1 MERLSQE
8 PLFVMSMSGSAIVL
22 FYIFTYP
29 FAKRYLSLKWRYR
42 ILKLSL
48 FFYLIPV
55 HQLKFIMIW
64 GIQVAFPN
72 MNLKGNIPE
81 EVWLYEQQNSIFF
94 DGSFH
99 YGIFD
104 FLRGAYYLIFS
115 CIALFLVLYQL
126 SLYIK
131 FKHICFQYA
140 DSALLPEELCLKKL
154 LREFKITKVPVLIH
168 TETCKMPM
176 AIGVIRPIIILPKT
190 IWGVYSETIKECII
204 KHELIH
210 IKNQDILIKY
220 LGLLAVILHYFNP
233 LSYVLYREIG
243 VISELFCDSEVI
255 KNYDDSVRKEYSNL
269 LVDLSTKE
277 KPTIKERLSSCLA
290 NNDYITLKRRIT
302 EMKSM
307 KKGKRLMAGITFF
320 LALTSGIIV
329 SYAYVPPKEL
339 VIDQYE
345 ISCNYVWI
353 PKQLADIKISS
364 IPFGYF
370 WIDEKGAFHEINS
383 KDYDER
389 VICKH
394 DYEENGEIAIHKKE
408 SNGGC
413 SITYKKAKVCNRCGK
428 TIAGSTIR
436 TTTYTVCTH

>member
-1 MERLSQE
+1 M
-8 PLFVMSMSGSAIVL
+8 
-22 FYIFTYP
+22 
-29 FAKRYLSLKWRYR
+29 
-42 ILKLSL
+42 
-48 FFYLIPV
+48 
-55 HQLKFIMIW
+55 
-64 GIQVAFPN
+64 
-72 MNLKGNIPE
+72 
-81 EVWLYEQQNSIFF
+81 
-94 DGSFH
+94 
-99 YGIFD
+99 
-104 FLRGAYYLIFS
+104 
-115 CIALFLVLYQL
+115 
-126 SLYIK
+126 
-131 FKHICFQYA
+131 
-140 DSALLPEELCLKKL
+140 
-154 LREFKITKVPVLIH
+154 PVLIH